1 MEGTVDVP
9 GAGHVKKKYVVGI
22 AGAVGAYVI
31 FAYYRATRAA
41 KDSAA
46 QTPVDPAFGDGE
58 VLPTVPG
65 AYTPGGGG
73 IAGDAEP
80 PSTDQFGFH
89 GTTNSQWT
97 QYAATQLSQ
106 SAVWEYTDIIT
117 ALGQFLNNRPL
128 TAQQQQIVQSAIAV
142 AGYPPEGSHVIIP
155 GGDVVNLVAPTGLS
169 ATAVNDTTVTVKW
182 SAVAGAAGYQ
192 VYRGGSMAASVNTTS
207 ATVAG
212 LTASTAYSFTVAAFN
227 AAGTLGPMSG
237 AVSVTTKA
245 KPVVTPPKTTTP
257 APKPTPKPA
266 GPGAYDVITVTAT
279 GQTLS
284 GLISAYNKKHGTH
297 HTVDEVWA
305 YNQKWRPKDTAAK
318 LAKQGKNLI
327 YRGQSFWVPK

>member
-1 MEGTVDVP
+1 MEVP
-9 GAGHVKKKYVVGI
+9 GAGHVQKKYVV
-22 AGAVGAYVI
+22 AVAAAVGGYVI
-31 FAYYRATRAA
+31 FSYYKATRAA
-41 KDSAA
+41 KADAA
-46 QTPVDPAFGDGE
+46 AAPVDPAFGNGE

-65 AYTPGGGG
+65 AFTPGGGG
-73 IAGDAEP
+73 IADNGEP
-80 PSTDQFGFH
+80 PNTGQFGFH

-128 TAQQQQIVQSAIAV
+128 TATQQQIVQAAIAV

-155 GGDVVNLVAPTGLS
+155 GGDIVNLVAPSGLS
-169 ATAVNDTTVTVKW
+169 GSAVNDTTVSLSW
-182 SAVAGAAGYQ
+182 SAVAGAAGYE
-192 VYRGGSMAASVNTTS
+192 VFRGDTVAASVNSTS
-207 ATVAG
+207 AQIAG

-227 AAGTLGPMSG
+227 AAGTVGPHSG

-245 KPVVTPPKTTTP
+245 APTPT
-257 APKPTPKPA
+257 PKPPPTPTPKPPAPKPA
-266 GPGAYDVITVTAT
+266 GPGAYDVITVTKT

-284 GLISAYNKKHGTH
+284 GLISSYNHAHGTH

-305 YNQKWRPKDTAAK
+305 YNQKWRSRSTAAE
-318 LAKQGKNLI
+318 LARQGKNLI